1 MFARSAGAAS
11 TTSGGS
17 RLTAGAP
24 ISAAGAFLGGRIWA
38 VGSVAVIVFVSV
50 AVVLVERLLLVEDA
64 AFLGALPLQ
73 EFVVDGPFLPCHLLL
88 RP

>member
-17 RLTAGAP
+17 RLTA
-24 ISAAGAFLGGRIWA
+24 AGAFLGGRIWA
-38 VGSVAVIVFVSV
+38 VGSVVVIVFVFVFV

-73 EFVVDGPFLPCHLLL
+73 EFVVDGPFLPCDLLL